1 MTHYRCDSS
10 RPYEPA
16 PVRIHYLEVLVVLVA
31 EQFEHVVGI
40 DTHARTHTY
49 CLIHARTGALIDTAT
64 FPTSAAGNAR
74 AVSWIARRAHGTSVL
89 AGVEGTS
96 SYGASIT
103 AVLTETGIEVA
114 EVRPASRASHAHTGK
129 SDAIDAEAAARSL
142 LGRDVDKLAQP
153 RQPGDRA
160 ALRVL
165 LTARSLIDQ
174 QRTANRNALN
184 ALARSVDLGLDARKP
199 LTDAQIKTIAAWR
212 IPRDAEPVRVLRAEA
227 KRLAATILEQSAAL
241 NVNHKQLADLTERL
255 APGLQELPRVGPV
268 TGAILV
274 TAYSHHGRIRSE
286 AAFAA
291 LGGIAPLPA
300 SSGNS
305 TRHRLSRSGDRQ
317 LNRAVDVIVRTRM
330 SYDTTTR
337 TYVARRRAEGRT
349 AREVRRCLKRYVVRA
364 LFRELQTRMT

>member
-1 MTHYRCDSS
+1 M
-10 RPYEPA
+10 
-16 PVRIHYLEVLVVLVA
+16 VLVA

-49 CLIHARTGALIDTAT
+49 CVIQSRTGAVIDTAV
-64 FPTSAAGNAR
+64 FPASTAGHAR
-74 AVSWIARRAHGTSVL
+74 AVSWVVRRTGGTTVL
-89 AGVEGTS
+89 AAIEGTS
-96 SYGASIT
+96 SYGAGIT
-103 AVLTETGIEVA
+103 AQLMETGFEVT
-114 EVRPASRASHAHTGK
+114 EVRPAPRASHAHAGK
-129 SDAIDAEAAARSL
+129 SDALDAAAAARSV
-142 LGRDVDKLAQP
+142 LGKDVAVLAQP
-153 RQPGDRA
+153 RQGRGRT

-165 LTARSLIDQ
+165 LTARSLLDQ

-184 ALARSVDLGLDARKP
+184 ALVRSVDLGVDARKP
-199 LTDAQIKTIAAWR
+199 LTDTQVTSIAAWR
-212 IPRDAEPVRVLRAEA
+212 TSRDRDTIRVTRSEA
-227 KRLAATILEQSAAL
+227 KRLAVAVLEQTEQLRQNHRQLAAL
-241 NVNHKQLADLTERL
+241 TEQL
-255 APGLQELPRVGPV
+255 APGLQDLPGVGPV

-300 SSGNS
+300 SSGNN

-337 TYVARRRAEGRT
+337 DYVARRRTAGRT
-349 AREVRRCLKRYVVRA
+349 GREIRRCLKRYVVRS
-364 LFRELQTRMT
+364 LFRELRTRMT

>member
-1 MTHYRCDSS
+1 M
-10 RPYEPA
+10 
-16 PVRIHYLEVLVVLVA
+16 EVLVTLVA

-49 CLIHARTGALIDTAT
+49 CLVHAPTGTLIDTAA
-64 FPTSAAGNAR
+64 FPTSPTGNTR
-74 AVSWIARRAHGTSVL
+74 AVSWIARRSKGTAIL
-89 AGVEGTS
+89 AAVEGTS

-103 AVLTETGIEVA
+103 ALLTETGIDVA
-114 EVRPASRASHAHTGK
+114 EVRPAARSSHAHTGK
-129 SDAIDAEAAARSL
+129 SDVIDAEAAARS
-142 LGRDVDKLAQP
+142 VLAQDLEHLSRP
-153 RQPGDRA
+153 RQTGDRT

-184 ALARSVDLGLDARKP
+184 ALARSTDLGIDARKA
-199 LTDAQIKTIAAWR
+199 LTDAQINTIAAWR
-212 IPRDAEPVRVLRAEA
+212 TSRDNGAVRILRAEA
-227 KRLAATILEQSAAL
+227 KRLAATIGEQTEWLTANHRELAAL
-241 NVNHKQLADLTERL
+241 TEKL
-255 APGLQELPRVGPV
+255 APGLQELPGVGPV

-291 LGGIAPLPA
+291 LGGIAPIPA
-300 SSGNS
+300 SSGNN

-317 LNRAVDVIVRTRM
+317 LNRAIDVIVRTRM

-337 TYVARRRAEGRT
+337 AYVERRRGEGRT
-349 AREVRRCLKRYVVRA
+349 PREIRRCLKRYVARA
-364 LFRELQTRMT
+364 LFRELQSRMT